1 MARRSFTTLEMAEYI
16 LEQAAAGERDPNP
29 EKVCIREA
37 ECSYLAHAK
46 AAKVAL
52 GGSCRCVLYRGA
64 LRRAVSN
71 AVPLS
76 YLDAL
81 PPIRRRLR
89 CQCVGST
96 IPDSLYVGLA
106 TMPNKPALLS

>member
-1 MARRSFTTLEMAEYI
+1 VQLPR
-16 LEQAAAGERDPNP
+16 Q
-29 EKVCIREA
+29 V
-37 ECSYLAHAK
+37 AHAK
-46 AAKVAL
+46 AAKVSL
-52 GGSCRCVLYRGA
+52 DGSCRCVLYRGA
-64 LRRAVSN
+64 PRRAVSN

-96 IPDSLYVGLA
+96 IPDGFYVGLA
-106 TMPNKPALLS
+106 SMPNKPAPLS